1 MRSDGRILLMALLV
15 GLLTPAGRTPAQEAV
30 APASDVKAEDHPND
44 IGDRVDLEWSLS
56 PHDIAP
62 DDDELEDRPADLSR
76 YEVIRLLLSRMPLP
90 ADGGTVLRGFS
101 GYEILRRRDDEAEFT
116 LLERVDPQQ
125 DTYEDRT
132 VERGRAYEY
141 QIVAVMWP
149 FHSQPVTTSQPVVAR
164 MQWFRMDRGWLAI
177 IILTVC
183 SAVVGFIAIARSGR
197 ELYVRKIPG
206 LEAVDEAVGRATEM
220 GRSCVF
226 VPGIQDINDIQTVA
240 GLTVLSR
247 VSTLTAEYGADLKVP
262 TSRSLVMTTA
272 RETVSASYLA
282 AGHPDAYREDD
293 IYYLTDEQFGYV
305 ASVTATM
312 MEEKPAAC
320 FYMGAF
326 YAESLIL
333 AETGNAVG
341 AIQVAGTAQ
350 PSQLPFFVAACDYT
364 LIGEEFF
371 AASAY
376 LSGEPV
382 QLGSLRGQDIGKLIA
397 GVLILVGVG
406 LASWAQVSE
415 TPTAV
420 DALAYVKGHIL
431 GSGGFLF
438 P

>member
-1 MRSDGRILLMALLV
+1 MRTDRCLPLAAMFV
-15 GLLTPAGRTPAQEAV
+15 GLLIPVEPTLAQDAV
-30 APASDVKAEDHPND
+30 APVSEVTAEDHPND
-44 IGDRVDLEWSLS
+44 VGDRVDLQWSLS
-56 PHDIAP
+56 PDDIAST
-62 DDDELEDRPADLSR
+62 EIQSLPADLSR
-76 YEVIRLLLSRMPLP
+76 FEVLRLLLSRMSLP
-90 ADGGTVLRGFS
+90 ADGGTVGKGFS
-101 GYEILRRRDDEAEFT
+101 GYEILRRRADEPDFT
-116 LLERVDPQQ
+116 LLERVDSQQ
-125 DTYEDRT
+125 STYEDAT
-132 VERGRAYEY
+132 VERNRAYEY
-141 QIVAVMWP
+141 QIVAVVWP
-149 FHSQPVTTSQPVVAR
+149 FRSQPVTTSEPVVPR
-164 MQWFRMDRGWLAI
+164 MQWFRFDRGWLAV
-177 IILTVC
+177 IILMVC
-183 SAVVGFIAIARSGR
+183 SAVVCFIAIARSGR

-247 VSTLTAEYGADLKVP
+247 VSTLTAEYGADLQVP
-262 TSRSLVMTTA
+262 TARSLVMTTA

-282 AGHPDAYREDD
+282 AGRPDAYREDD

-305 ASVTATM
+305 ASVTARM
-312 MEEKPAAC
+312 MEEQPAAC

-341 AIQVAGTAQ
+341 AIQVAGTAE
-350 PSQLPFFVAACDYT
+350 PAQLPFFVAACDYA

-406 LASWAQVSE
+406 LATWAQVSD
-415 TPTAV
+415 TQTASQ
-420 DALAYVKGHIL
+420 ALAYVKDHIL
-431 GSGGFLF
+431 GSGGFL